1 MSNSFNVQRGEEEL
15 MNESGRLNET
25 VNVNRDG
32 KLIIRF
38 RSKSKEKK
46 AVRIILIQKRAAE
59 DMMSP
64 EDEKMAEEKKRK
76 FSLGVKLKAQ
86 FDRIK
91 IKDLKTPEKL
101 DNHVEEKF
109 IRERSEITKNM
120 EKLTR
125 EISKIILY
133 FRGRKLLRTKQTR
146 FKHF

>member
-1 MSNSFNVQRGEEEL
+1 MSNTFNIQKGEEEL

-46 AVRIILIQKRAAE
+46 AVRIMLTQKRAAE

-109 IRERSEITKNM
+109 VRERSEITKNM

-125 EISKIILY
+125 EISKIFHLFQREKITPNKINSL
-133 FRGRKLLRTKQTR
+133 
-146 FKHF
+146 

>member
-1 MSNSFNVQRGEEEL
+1 
-15 MNESGRLNET
+15 
-25 VNVNRDG
+25 
-32 KLIIRF
+32 
-38 RSKSKEKK
+38 
-46 AVRIILIQKRAAE
+46 
-59 DMMSP
+59 MMSP

>member
-1 MSNSFNVQRGEEEL
+1 
-15 MNESGRLNET
+15 MNESGRLNEADFSKMNIT
-25 VNVNRDG
+25 KDG
-32 KLIIRF
+32 KMIIRF

-46 AVRIILIQKRAAE
+46 AVRSKLKQKRAAE

-64 EDEKMAEEKKRK
+64 EEEKMAEDKKKK

-125 EISKIILY
+125 EISILFLY
-133 FRGRKLLRTKQTR
+133 FRGRKLLRTE
-146 FKHF
+146 

>member
-1 MSNSFNVQRGEEEL
+1 
-15 MNESGRLNET
+15 
-25 VNVNRDG
+25 
-32 KLIIRF
+32 
-38 RSKSKEKK
+38 
-46 AVRIILIQKRAAE
+46 
-59 DMMSP
+59 MSP

-109 IRERSEITKNM
+109 VRERSEITKNM

-125 EISKIILY
+125 EISKIFHLFQREKITPNKINSL
-133 FRGRKLLRTKQTR
+133 
-146 FKHF
+146 

>member
-1 MSNSFNVQRGEEEL
+1 
-15 MNESGRLNET
+15 
-25 VNVNRDG
+25 
-32 KLIIRF
+32 
-38 RSKSKEKK
+38 
-46 AVRIILIQKRAAE
+46 
-59 DMMSP
+59 MMSP

-109 IRERSEITKNM
+109 VRERSEITKNM

-125 EISKIILY
+125 EISKIFHLFQREKITPNKINSL
-133 FRGRKLLRTKQTR
+133 
-146 FKHF
+146 

>member
-1 MSNSFNVQRGEEEL
+1 MSNTFNIQRGEEEL

-25 VNVNRDG
+25 VNMNRDG

-46 AVRIILIQKRAAE
+46 AVRIILTKKRAAE

-109 IRERSEITKNM
+109 VRERSEITKNM

-125 EISKIILY
+125 EISKIFNLFQREKITPNKTNSL
-133 FRGRKLLRTKQTR
+133 
-146 FKHF
+146 